1 MGNRA
6 AGAGA
11 YTINLTNDNRLGGGN
26 YADVYKVIKKDTQ
39 KLYAAKFLKVPLAY
53 IDSLETPLYDLEL
66 QKLKE
71 IDFPFV
77 IKYQDE
83 FKYKGAS
90 G

>member
-1 MGNRA
+1 MGNRPSK
-6 AGAGA
+6 AGA
-11 YTINLTNDNRLGGGN
+11 YTIKLNSENRLGGGE

-53 IDSLETPLYDLEL
+53 IDSLEKPLYDLEL

-71 IDFPFV
+71 IDHPFV